1 MIDDIS
7 KSKSVYLFTERQLP
21 PQSDTGKF
29 FAWFKNRIGALKHGI
44 QIDHMH
50 KTLKGAKDLLTHHG
64 LSKAYEKYC
73 QKKVKDTLSHFLPDL
88 PGIVNMGPSENDSSL
103 RWELYL

>member
-1 MIDDIS
+1 
-7 KSKSVYLFTERQLP
+7 
-21 PQSDTGKF
+21 
-29 FAWFKNRIGALKHGI
+29 
-44 QIDHMH
+44 MH

-88 PGIVNMGPSENDSSL
+88 KKDKSKLQNTFLKGVGSKLD
-103 RWELYL
+103 